1 MADNKRRKRMKERP
15 ESTATL
21 IDRFVERSVQHAV
34 FGDRRDFLK
43 LVGAAT
49 AAAALAEVFPL
60 GAAKALAQAKLG
72 PPEKKYLKI
81 GFIPITCA
89 TPIIMAE
96 PMGFYKKYGLNAQV
110 VKASS
115 WAMIR
120 DLSINKESD
129 ATHMLSPITL
139 SISMGVGSEEGPLQ
153 VPAHGVGRGLW
164 GCPPGAL
171 ERVVG

>member
-1 MADNKRRKRMKERP
+1 MDGKP
-15 ESTATL
+15 ESTEAL
-21 IDRFVERSVQHAV
+21 IDQIVERSVQQAV
-34 FGDRRDFLK
+34 FGGRRDFLK
-43 LVGAAT
+43 VVGAGT
-49 AAAALAEVFPL
+49 AAAALAEVFPM

-72 PPEKKYLKI
+72 PPEKKDLKI

-129 ATHMLSPITL
+129 ATHMLSPMPL
-139 SISMGVGSEEGPLQ
+139 SHQ
-153 VPAHGVGRGLW
+153 HGRSARRR
-164 GCPPGAL
+164 C
-171 ERVVG
+171 RT